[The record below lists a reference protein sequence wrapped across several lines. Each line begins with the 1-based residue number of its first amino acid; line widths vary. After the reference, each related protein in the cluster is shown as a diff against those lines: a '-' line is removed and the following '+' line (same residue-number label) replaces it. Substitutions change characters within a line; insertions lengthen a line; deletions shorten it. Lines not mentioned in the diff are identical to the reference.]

1 MGYLQ
6 SLVLIQDGWLFVLLL
21 FFLSR
26 GYFGIAVLPC
36 QLRFG
41 AGIHGVDK
49 AM

>member
-1 MGYLQ
+1 MKSMLFCFT
-6 SLVLIQDGWLFVLLL
+6 SL
-21 FFLSR
+21 FLSR